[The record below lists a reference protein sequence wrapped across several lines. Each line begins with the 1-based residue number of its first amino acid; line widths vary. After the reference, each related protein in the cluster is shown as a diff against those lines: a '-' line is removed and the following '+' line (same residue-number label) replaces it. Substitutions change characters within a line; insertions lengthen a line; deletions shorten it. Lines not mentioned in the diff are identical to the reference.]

1 MALLVFFHV
10 LCCQGSLLPT
20 WTGKCGGKK
29 KKKKEQG
36 SSIMPLHF
44 LSFEELLILAMM

>member
-1 MALLVFFHV
+1 M
-10 LCCQGSLLPT
+10 
-20 WTGKCGGKK
+20 WRKK

-44 LSFEELLILAMM
+44 LSFEELLILSDDVMKPNGEESHTDKLQFMSV